1 MILQKSAL
9 SADNL
14 KTNIFFGV
22 QNEEF
27 SPRAKEIVS
36 VFAQDEAR
44 KLGSKQLLPE
54 HVILAMIKNKEGLAY
69 QVFEKLLLEADA
81 LLDFI
86 ENSLQ
91 MNQKLQL

>member
-1 MILQKSAL
+1 MK
-9 SADNL
+9 N
-14 KTNIFFGV
+14 
-22 QNEEF
+22 F

-54 HVILAMIKNKEGLAY
+54 HVILAMIKNKEGLAN

-86 ENSLQ
+86 EKLSIHSILILVSL
-91 MNQKLQL
+91 LSIFPFIW

>member
-1 MILQKSAL
+1 MK
-9 SADNL
+9 N
-14 KTNIFFGV
+14 
-22 QNEEF
+22 F

-69 QVFEKLLLEADA
+69 QVFEKLLLEPDA

-91 MNQKLQL
+91 MNQKLQLWTIFQSAGVTSSL

>member
-1 MILQKSAL
+1 MK
-9 SADNL
+9 N
-14 KTNIFFGV
+14 
-22 QNEEF
+22 F

-36 VFAQDEAR
+36 VLAQDEAR

-69 QVFEKLLLEADA
+69 QVFAKLLLDPDA

-86 ENSLQ
+86 EKFFSDEKGNPTLESLPVSRRY
-91 MNQKLQL
+91 